1 MSTEG
6 MIRGWC
12 PSLFEPMAS
21 GDGLLLRVKP
31 HGARLAAGAARAV
44 GEAAARHGNGWI
56 DLTQRGNL
64 QVRGVT
70 PDGVEPFAM
79 AMRAAGLASASPGGE
94 RRRNLIAPPLL
105 GTDPA
110 LEAGAEALAA
120 ALEAMLEAADLPAL
134 PGKIVL
140 LLDAGGALP
149 PDGVAADLRLTLR
162 AGRVRLSLPGGEAV
176 AECPAAAAPAAAEAV
191 LRAFLAL
198 GGGRGEA
205 RRLRGLVARTG
216 AEALLRAAG
225 LDPRPAAP
233 EAGAEDRPPPIGP
246 RPLAGGIVFGLAPL
260 FGQLS
265 ALQLGTLASLAER
278 LGDGTLRTTPWRT
291 LLLPGVTP
299 CQVVALR
306 DAALAA
312 GLIADPGDPRLN
324 LVTCP
329 GRPACPRAPVA
340 THRDAEWLAARA
352 LPGLLHLSGCAKGC
366 AHPAP
371 APFTLVGTP
380 GGYALVRDGRAGDRP
395 EASGLT
401 PEQAAAL
408 LARLTGHGAAAPRS
422 G

>member
-1 MSTEG
+1 MIPEG

-31 HGARLAAGAARAV
+31 YGARLDAGAARAV
-44 GEAAARHGNGWI
+44 GAAAARHGNGWI

-64 QVRGVT
+64 QIRGVT
-70 PDGVEPFAM
+70 PEGVEPFAA
-79 AMRAAGLASASPGGE
+79 AMRAAGLASASPDAE

-110 LEAGAEALAA
+110 LEPGAEALAT
-120 ALEAMLEAADLPAL
+120 ALEAMLEAADLPTL

-162 AGRVRLSLPGGEAV
+162 AGAVRLSLPGGTAA
-176 AECPAAAAPAAAEAV
+176 AECPAATAPAAAEAV

-198 GGGRGEA
+198 GGGQGEA
-205 RRLRGLVARTG
+205 RRLRGLVARVG
-216 AEALLRAAG
+216 AGALLRAAG
-225 LDPRPAAP
+225 LEPRADVPGSGAA
-233 EAGAEDRPPPIGP
+233 ERPPPIGP
-246 RPLAGGIVFGLAPL
+246 HLLAGGIAFGLAPP
-260 FGQLS
+260 FGQFS
-265 ALQLGTLASLAER
+265 ALQLGTLAGLAER

-291 LLLPGVTP
+291 LLLPGVAP
-299 CQVVALR
+299 RDGLALR
-306 DAALAA
+306 DVVLAA
-312 GLIADPGDPRLN
+312 GLIADPGDGRLN

-329 GRPACPRAPVA
+329 GRPACPRAGVA
-340 THRDAEWLAARA
+340 THRDADWLATRP

-380 GGYALVRDGRAGDRP
+380 GGYALVRGGRAGDRP
-395 EASGLT
+395 EAVGLT
-401 PEQAAAL
+401 PEQAATL
-408 LARLTGHGAAAPRS
+408 LAAGGTGAAATRS